1 MKILGFIVAF
11 ALFIPVLLPE
21 RVEPAAAPLSV
32 SFTPIAGVENDTPL
46 EVAKR
51 PRYREARD
59 LVSLVNALGVLGD
72 TIDTP
77 EGQCLAQAVYF
88 EARSEPLEGQLAVA
102 QVVLNRVKASNYP
115 DSICDVVFQN
125 EHIKNRCQFS
135 FACDGFSDNPDEP
148 EPWEIARRVSY
159 IALSGYWEDITQSAT
174 HYHAEYVNPF
184 WATTLEETGQFGS
197 HVFYRY
203 QDAAS

>member
-1 MKILGFIVAF
+1 MRILGFIVAF

-21 RVEPAAAPLSV
+21 RVETAAEPLSA
-32 SFTPIAGVENDTPL
+32 SFTPIAGVEAEAPL
-46 EVAKR
+46 QVAKR
-51 PRYREARD
+51 PSYPEARD

-77 EGQCLAQAVYF
+77 EGHCLAQAVYF

-102 QVVLNRVKASNYP
+102 QVVLNRVKAGQYP

-125 EHIKNRCQFS
+125 EHIRNRCQFS
-135 FACDGFSDNPDEP
+135 FACDGLSDNPYEP
-148 EPWEIARRVSY
+148 EPWEIARRISY

-184 WATTLEETGQFGS
+184 WATSLEETGQFGS

-203 QDAAS
+203 HDAAS